1 MIASVI
7 KKRRRKR
14 SGRKGKENGREDVLV
29 ISETHLR
36 QDYIKEN
43 RSGLQRGERGG
54 GEMGEGVGGGRN
66 WMRSRRP
73 RGVDLDCHDLT
84 AEAQQ
89 MRCVCVRVR
98 ACVYVCAHV
107 CMCVPVCVHVC
118 RWIFLC
124 TDLCGCTKK
133 CVDVCETKTDK
144 WE

>member
-7 KKRRRKR
+7 KERRRKR

-29 ISETHLR
+29 ISETRLR

-43 RSGLQRGERGG
+43 RSGLQRGKRGG

-73 RGVDLDCHDLT
+73 RGVDLDRHDLT

-89 MRCVCVRVR
+89 MRCVCI
-98 ACVYVCAHV
+98 CVYV
-107 CMCVPVCVHVC
+107 
-118 RWIFLC
+118 WIFLC
-124 TDLCGCTKK
+124 ADLCGYTKE
-133 CVDVCETKTDK
+133 CVDVCVKQRQIRGNKGEI
-144 WE
+144 

>member
-7 KKRRRKR
+7 KERRRER
-14 SGRKGKENGREDVLV
+14 SRRKGKGNGREDVLV

-54 GEMGEGVGGGRN
+54 GGGEMGEGVGGGRN

-73 RGVDLDCHDLT
+73 RGVDLDRHDLT

-89 MRCVCVRVR
+89 MRC
-98 ACVYVCAHV
+98 ACVFVYTCGYFCAQI
-107 CMCVPVCVHVC
+107 CVGVLKSVWNKE
-118 RWIFLC
+118 R
-124 TDLCGCTKK
+124 
-133 CVDVCETKTDK
+133 
-144 WE
+144 